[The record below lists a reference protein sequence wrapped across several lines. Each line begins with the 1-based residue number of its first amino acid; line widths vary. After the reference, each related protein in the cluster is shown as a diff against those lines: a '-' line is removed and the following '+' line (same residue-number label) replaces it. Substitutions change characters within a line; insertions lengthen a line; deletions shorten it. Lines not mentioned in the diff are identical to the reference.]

1 MAPESESPPADGES
15 VPDGTEGRSVE
26 PEPRLP
32 QPASP
37 PDPTRY
43 GDWQVGG
50 RCIDF

>member
-1 MAPESESPPADGES
+1 MAPESESPPTDGDP
-15 VPDGTEGRSVE
+15 VPDRAAARP
-26 PEPRLP
+26 PEPAPRP
-32 QPASP
+32 TQPAPP